1 MTLDEILKA
10 IIDNG
15 VTVGVLIYF
24 MWSQNQT
31 LKELRD
37 ALTKLTDS
45 INKLLNRDDTHE

>member
-37 ALTKLTDS
+37 ALEKLTDS
-45 INKLLNRDDTHE
+45 IREMMNHEKI